1 VREEDLTLQILD
13 MLRAHGLPAWRT
25 HDTRHHPVEEGIS
38 DINAV
43 LPGGVIFVCEVK
55 KPGGSTNRLH
65 ESKQADWLRRV
76 ADQGGAVCKVTS
88 LEGAREALEMA
99 LASCAQNVSGR
110 GNSVTRTSW
119 GG

>member
-13 MLRAHGLPAWRT
+13 MIRAHGLPAWRT
-25 HDTRHHPVEEGIS
+25 HDTRHHPVEEGIA

-43 LPGGVIFVCEVK
+43 LPGGVIFACEVK
-55 KPGGSTNRLH
+55 KPGGSTNRLR
-65 ESKQADWLRRV
+65 ESKQEDWLRRV

-110 GNSVTRTSW
+110 GNSVTRTSR